1 MNRRTVM
8 DRLWIIAER
17 AKKAA
22 VFAEHA
28 SPDQMPD
35 HLQAIENHLKVTWT
49 ALGEAASPPPVTPT
63 LGKE

>member
-28 SPDQMPD
+28 SPIKCRTICKQSR
-35 HLQAIENHLKVTWT
+35 TT
-49 ALGEAASPPPVTPT
+49 
-63 LGKE
+63 